1 MKRERRN
8 LRFEMLSG
16 VGKRIRVICTE
27 YPCIYL
33 NYSSRNKFVK
43 NVTHLLNKNLNK
55 ITQLPL
61 YSIEASDFSI
71 NNDQPI
77 RNRPTGPYLSAR
89 RQQSYIRCLASR
101 VSEILKPHPATPSET
116 MVLKCVLSSFFVS
129 SVLVS
134 VSCAKIFVFHT
145 FILFIY
151 FCYICILFF
160 LKKIV

>member
-16 VGKRIRVICTE
+16 VGERIRVICTE

-116 MVLKCVLSSFFVS
+116 MVLKCVLSSFFIS

-134 VSCAKIFVFHT
+134 VLCAKIFVFHT

-151 FCYICILFF
+151 FCYICILF
-160 LKKIV
+160 LKKKIV